1 MKFSKYYKFYEIK
14 LSSIK
19 IKRAESMEAAEKY
32 EKRKTTTTKR
42 TLYDY
47 VERHEKAYRHNKI
60 KSLIDFDEEYSSTIK
75 SLAVEKDTKI
85 NLTTRVLNG
94 KMLMFSKTSI
104 QRFVYELI
112 DVFMLPTDKV
122 KEIYCKNKIQ
132 KCFLYQSLIDTN
144 ITSLFFVFICDVSC
158 NLNEKNIERHIFS
171 SISSIK
177 SIK

>member
-1 MKFSKYYKFYEIK
+1 MKFSKDYKFYEIK

-32 EKRKTTTTKR
+32 KKRKTTTTKR

-85 NLTTRVLNG
+85 TTRVLNG